1 MSKRLLIVFLITMT
15 ATSWGQRSDT
25 PEYHKKDDDYLLRF
39 GYYLGINQMNFKAE
53 YSRYT
58 LDQLEIQPQLGFN
71 VGLFADLRILDNI
84 NMRIEPGMFTSQ
96 RILTFSENWAEV
108 RNPDNRRRDVKS
120 TYIRIPLVFKFSTDR
135 IHNVRPF
142 VVGGVST
149 SFNLSS
155 NEKSREDNDSGQFR
169 SRTKMNSFEIGLGVE
184 LYLPFFRLTPSI
196 RGIFSLQDEI
206 VPDDW
211 TVAIQSLKT
220 QGIFLNFIF
229 Q

>member
-1 MSKRLLIVFLITMT
+1 MLKHLILVFLIAIT
-15 ATSWGQRSDT
+15 ATSWGQRSNT
-25 PEYHKKDDDYLLRF
+25 TEYHKKDDGYLFRF
-39 GYYLGINQMNFKAE
+39 GYYLGINQINFKTE

-58 LDQLEIQPQLGFN
+58 LDQMEIQPQLGFN
-71 VGLFADLRILDNI
+71 VGLFADLRILNNI
-84 NMRIEPGMFTSQ
+84 NLRIEPGMFTSQ
-96 RILTFSENWAEV
+96 RNITFPENWIEV
-108 RNPDNRRRDVKS
+108 RNPDNRQREVKS
-120 TYIRIPLVFKFSTDR
+120 TYIRLPLVLKFSTNR

-169 SRTKMNSFEIGLGVE
+169 SRTNMNAFEVGLGVE

-196 RGIFSLQDEI
+196 RGIFSMQDEI
-206 VPDDW
+206 IPDDW

-220 QGIFLNFIF
+220 QGVFLNFIF

>member
-1 MSKRLLIVFLITMT
+1 MRKRFLIVSLIAITT
-15 ATSWGQRSDT
+15 TSWSQRSNA
-25 PEYHKKDDDYLLRF
+25 PEYHKKDDDYLFRF
-39 GYYLGINQMNFKAE
+39 GYYLGINQMNFKTE

-58 LDQLEIQPQLGFN
+58 LDQMEIQPQLGFN

-84 NMRIEPGMFTSQ
+84 NLRIEPGMFTTQ
-96 RILTFSENWAEV
+96 RNLTFPENWPEV
-108 RNPDNRRRDVKS
+108 RNPDNRLREVKS
-120 TYIRIPLVFKFSTDR
+120 TYIRVPLVLKFSTNR

-155 NEKSREDNDSGQFR
+155 NDKNRDDNDSGQFR
-169 SRTKMNSFEIGLGVE
+169 LRTKMNAFEVGFGVE

-196 RGIFSLQDEI
+196 RGIFSMQDEI
-206 VPDDW
+206 VPDNW

-220 QGIFLNFIF
+220 QGVFLNFIF

>member
-1 MSKRLLIVFLITMT
+1 MRKRFIIVSLIAIT
-15 ATSWGQRSDT
+15 ATSWGQRSNA
-25 PEYHKKDDDYLLRF
+25 PEYHKKDDDYLFRF
-39 GYYLGINQMNFKAE
+39 GYYLGINQMNFKTE

-58 LDQLEIQPQLGFN
+58 LDQMEIQPQLGFN

-84 NMRIEPGMFTSQ
+84 NLRIEPGMFTTQ
-96 RILTFSENWAEV
+96 RNLTFPENWPEV
-108 RNPDNRRRDVKS
+108 RNPDNRLREVKS
-120 TYIRIPLVFKFSTDR
+120 TYIRVPLVLKFSTDR

-155 NEKSREDNDSGQFR
+155 NDKNRDDNDSGQFR
-169 SRTKMNSFEIGLGVE
+169 LRTKMNAFEVGFGVE

-196 RGIFSLQDEI
+196 RGIFSMQDEI
-206 VPDDW
+206 VPDNW

-220 QGIFLNFIF
+220 QGVFLNFIF

>member
-1 MSKRLLIVFLITMT
+1 
-15 ATSWGQRSDT
+15 
-25 PEYHKKDDDYLLRF
+25 
-39 GYYLGINQMNFKAE
+39 
-53 YSRYT
+53 
-58 LDQLEIQPQLGFN
+58 
-71 VGLFADLRILDNI
+71 
-84 NMRIEPGMFTSQ
+84 MFTSQ
-96 RILTFSENWAEV
+96 RNLTFPENWPEV
-108 RNPDNRRRDVKS
+108 RNPDNRLREVKS
-120 TYIRIPLVFKFSTDR
+120 TYIRIPLVLKFSTNR

-155 NEKSREDNDSGQFR
+155 NEKSREDNDSGRFR
-169 SRTKMNSFEIGLGVE
+169 LRTNMNAFEVGLGIE

-196 RGIFSLQDEI
+196 RGIFSVQDEI

-220 QGIFLNFIF
+220 QGVFLNFIF

>member
-1 MSKRLLIVFLITMT
+1 MRKRLLIFSLIATTTM
-15 ATSWGQRSDT
+15 SWGQKSNA

-39 GYYLGINQMNFKAE
+39 GYYLGVNKMNFKAE

-58 LDQLEIQPQLGFN
+58 LDQMEIQPQLGFN
-71 VGLFADLRILDNI
+71 VGLLADLRIIDNI
-84 NMRIEPGMFTSQ
+84 NLRIEPGMFTTQ
-96 RILTFSENWAEV
+96 RNLTFPENWPEV
-108 RNPDNRRRDVKS
+108 SNPDNRRRDVKS
-120 TYIRIPLVFKFSTDR
+120 TYVRVPLVLKFSTDR

-142 VVGGVST
+142 VVSGVST

-155 NEKSREDNDSGQFR
+155 NEKSRDDNDSGQFR
-169 SRTKMNSFEIGLGVE
+169 SRTNMNAFEIGLGVE

-196 RGIFSLQDEI
+196 RGIFSMEDEI

-220 QGIFLNFIF
+220 QGIYLNFIF

>member
-1 MSKRLLIVFLITMT
+1 MRKRFLIVSLIAITT
-15 ATSWGQRSDT
+15 TSWSQRSNA
-25 PEYHKKDDDYLLRF
+25 PEYHKKDDDYLFRF
-39 GYYLGINQMNFKAE
+39 GYYLGINQMNFKTE

-58 LDQLEIQPQLGFN
+58 LDQMEIQPQLGFN

-84 NMRIEPGMFTSQ
+84 NLRIEPGMFTTQ
-96 RILTFSENWAEV
+96 RNLTFPENWPEV
-108 RNPDNRRRDVKS
+108 RNPDNRLREVKS
-120 TYIRIPLVFKFSTDR
+120 TYIRVPLVLKFSTDR

-155 NEKSREDNDSGQFR
+155 NDKNRDDNDSGQFR
-169 SRTKMNSFEIGLGVE
+169 LRTKMNAFEVGFGVE

-196 RGIFSLQDEI
+196 RGIFSMQDEI
-206 VPDDW
+206 VPDNW

-220 QGIFLNFIF
+220 QGVFLNFIF